1 VEIAEGLYHPTTL
14 GKAVFIRAHSF
25 AYVDFGTAEAKEAAI
40 AKSEEH
46 LDGRRLL
53 IKDGTY
59 IFSCG
64 APVGSF

>member
-1 VEIAEGLYHPTTL
+1 MYFVSEKL
-14 GKAVFIRAHSF
+14 FMDHSF

-40 AKSEEH
+40 AKSEGH

-59 IFSCG
+59 VPRD
-64 APVGSF
+64 APSGPF

>member
-1 VEIAEGLYHPTTL
+1 MD
-14 GKAVFIRAHSF
+14 HSF

-40 AKSEEH
+40 AKSEGH

-59 IFSCG
+59 V
-64 APVGSF
+64 PVMRWPALFNAS